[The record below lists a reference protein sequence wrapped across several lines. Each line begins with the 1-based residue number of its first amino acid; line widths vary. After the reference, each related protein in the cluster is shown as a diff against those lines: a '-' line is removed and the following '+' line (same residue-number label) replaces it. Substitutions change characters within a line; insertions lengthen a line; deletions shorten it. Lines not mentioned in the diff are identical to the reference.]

1 MKETREFKSANNDEI
16 LPAEVS
22 EDVVN
27 SPQAEKKVQQ
37 GTKIDINTLFGTS
50 VNAGEASKNVTATIV
65 S

>member
-1 MKETREFKSANNDEI
+1 MKETKEFKSTSNDQV
-16 LPAEVS
+16 LPVEVS
-22 EDVVN
+22 EDVVK

-50 VNAGEASKNVTATIV
+50 VNASEASKNVTATIV